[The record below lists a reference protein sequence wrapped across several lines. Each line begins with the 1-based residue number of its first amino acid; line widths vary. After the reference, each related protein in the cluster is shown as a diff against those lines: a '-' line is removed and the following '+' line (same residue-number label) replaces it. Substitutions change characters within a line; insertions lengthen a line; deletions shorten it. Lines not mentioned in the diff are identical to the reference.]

1 MRRVLSCLFVF
12 LFLAYPCHALT
23 AHFIDV
29 GQGDATLFRFDD
41 GKHMLVDVG
50 PTEAGKRLVGYL
62 RSVGVVSIDIVVLT
76 HPHEDHI
83 GGFNELIR
91 SFRIGR
97 VWDSG
102 YEQGS
107 RLQQSIM
114 RTILKEGIRFGT
126 PKAGFKETIG
136 QAEVDILAPS
146 RSWRGV
152 GANNNSIILR
162 VTYGRV
168 SFLMMADAEKA
179 ERENHALPKCDIL
192 KLAHHGSRTGAD
204 VAHLAAVAPKLA
216 VATFGNGN
224 RYKHPHREVLD
235 ALRAFGVVLYATA
248 SGDVVIDTNG
258 VSFDVKQCGP

>member
-1 MRRVLSCLFVF
+1 MRRILSCLVV
-12 LFLAYPCHALT
+12 LLLLVCPSHALT
-23 AHFIDV
+23 AHFVDA

-50 PTEAGKRLVGYL
+50 PMDAGNRLVSYL
-62 RSVGVVSIDIVVLT
+62 RSVGVVSLDIVVLT

-83 GGFNELIR
+83 GGFNVLAR
-91 SFRIGR
+91 AFRVGR

-136 QAEVDILAPS
+136 QAEIEILAPD
-146 RSWRGV
+146 RRWRGV
-152 GANNNSIILR
+152 GANDNSIILR
-162 VTYGRV
+162 VAYGRV

-179 ERENHALPKCDIL
+179 ERENHALPKSDIL
-192 KLAHHGSRTGAD
+192 KLAHHGSRTGTDA
-204 VAHLAAVAPKLA
+204 AHLAAIAPKLA
-216 VATFGNGN
+216 VATFGIGN
-224 RYKHPHREVLD
+224 RYKHPHAEVLD
-235 ALRAFGVVLYATA
+235 ALRASGVVLCATV

-258 VSFDVKQCGP
+258 VSFDVRQCAP

>member
-1 MRRVLSCLFVF
+1 MRRVLSCLFV
-12 LFLAYPCHALT
+12 LLLLALPCHALT

-41 GKHMLVDVG
+41 GRSMLVDVG

-62 RSVGVVSIDIVVLT
+62 RSVGVVSLDIVVLT

-91 SFRIGR
+91 AFRVGR

-107 RLQQSIM
+107 RLQQSVM
-114 RTILKEGIRFGT
+114 RNILKEGIRFGT
-126 PKAGFKETIG
+126 PKSGFKEVLG
-136 QAEVDILAPS
+136 QAEIEILAPD
-146 RSWRGV
+146 RRWRGV
-152 GANNNSIILR
+152 GANNNGIILR
-162 VTYGRV
+162 VAYGRV

-192 KLAHHGSRTGAD
+192 KVAHHGSRTGTDA
-204 VAHLAAVAPKLA
+204 AHLVAIAPKMA
-216 VATFGNGN
+216 VVTFGRGN
-224 RYKHPHREVLD
+224 RYQHPHAEVLD
-235 ALRAFGVVLYATA
+235 ALRAAGVVLYATV

>member
-1 MRRVLSCLFVF
+1 MRRVLSCLFV
-12 LFLAYPCHALT
+12 LLLLCIPASALT

-29 GQGDATLFRFDD
+29 GQGDATLFRFD
-41 GKHMLVDVG
+41 GGRSMIVDVG
-50 PTEAGKRLVGYL
+50 PTDAGKRLVSYL
-62 RSVGVVSIDIVVLT
+62 RSVGVVSLDVVVLT

-91 SFRIGR
+91 AFRVGR

-136 QAEVDILAPS
+136 RAEIEILAPD
-146 RSWRGV
+146 RRWRGV
-152 GANNNSIILR
+152 GANDNSIVLR
-162 VTYGRV
+162 VAYGQV
-168 SFLMMADAEKA
+168 SFLMMGDAEKA

-192 KLAHHGSRTGAD
+192 KLAHHGSRTGTDA
-204 VAHLAAVAPKLA
+204 VHLAAVAPKLA

-235 ALRAFGVVLYATA
+235 ALRASGVVLYATA
-248 SGDVVIDTNG
+248 SGDVTVETDG
-258 VSFDVKQCGP
+258 ESFDVRQCAP

>member
-1 MRRVLSCLFVF
+1 MRRVLSCLFV
-12 LFLAYPCHALT
+12 LLLLAFPCHALT
-23 AHFIDV
+23 AHFIGV

-41 GKHMLVDVG
+41 GRSMLVDVG

-62 RSVGVVSIDIVVLT
+62 RSAGVVSLDVVVLT

-91 SFRIGR
+91 AFRVGR

-136 QAEVDILAPS
+136 QAEVEILAPD
-146 RSWRGV
+146 RRWRGV

-162 VTYGRV
+162 VAYGRV
-168 SFLMMADAEKA
+168 SFLMTADVERAEW
-179 ERENHALPKCDIL
+179 ENHALPKSDIL
-192 KLAHHGSRTGAD
+192 KLAHHGSRTGTDA
-204 VAHLAAVAPKLA
+204 AHLAAIAPKLA

-235 ALRAFGVVLYATA
+235 ALRATGVVLYATA
-248 SGDVVIDTNG
+248 SGDVIVDTDG
-258 VSFDVKQCGP
+258 ASFDVRQCAP

>member
-1 MRRVLSCLFVF
+1 MRRVLSCLVV
-12 LFLAYPCHALT
+12 LLLLVCPCHALT

-41 GKHMLVDVG
+41 GKHMIVDVG
-50 PTEAGKRLVGYL
+50 PTDAGKRLVSYL
-62 RSVGVVSIDIVVLT
+62 RSAGVVSLDVVVLT

-91 SFRIGR
+91 SIRVGR

-136 QAEVDILAPS
+136 QAEIEILAPD
-146 RSWRGV
+146 RRWRGV

-162 VTYGRV
+162 VAYGRV
-168 SFLMMADAEKA
+168 SFLMTGDAEKA

-192 KLAHHGSRTGAD
+192 KLAHHGSRTGTD
-204 VAHLAAVAPKLA
+204 SAHLAAVAPKLA
-216 VATFGNGN
+216 VATFGRGN

-235 ALRAFGVVLYATA
+235 ALRASGVVLYATA
-248 SGDVVIDTNG
+248 SGDVTVETDG
-258 VSFDVKQCGP
+258 ESFDVRQCEP

>member
-1 MRRVLSCLFVF
+1 MRRVLSCLVV
-12 LFLAYPCHALT
+12 LLLLVCPCHALT
-23 AHFIDV
+23 AHFIGV

-50 PTEAGKRLVGYL
+50 PTEAGKRLVSYL
-62 RSVGVVSIDIVVLT
+62 RSAGVVSLDIVVLT

-83 GGFNELIR
+83 GGFNALAR
-91 SFRIGR
+91 AFRVGK

-107 RLQQSIM
+107 RLQQSVM
-114 RTILKEGIRFGT
+114 RMILKEGIRFGT

-136 QAEVDILAPS
+136 QAEIEILAPD
-146 RSWRGV
+146 RRWRGV

-179 ERENHALPKCDIL
+179 ERENHALPKSDIL
-192 KLAHHGSRTGAD
+192 KLAHHGSRTGTDA
-204 VAHLAAVAPKLA
+204 AHLAAIAPKLA
-216 VATFGNGN
+216 MATFGNGN

-235 ALRAFGVVLYATA
+235 ALRASMTVLYSTV
-248 SGDVVIDTNG
+248 SGDIVIDTDG
-258 VSFDVKQCGP
+258 VSFDVRQCAP